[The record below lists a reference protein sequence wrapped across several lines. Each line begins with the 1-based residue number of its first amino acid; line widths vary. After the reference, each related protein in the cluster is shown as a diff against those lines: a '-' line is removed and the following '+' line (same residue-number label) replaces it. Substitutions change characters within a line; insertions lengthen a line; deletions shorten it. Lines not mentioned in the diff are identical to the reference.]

1 MLVGHTVDGASERIK
16 LEATLAALR
25 QELKQL
31 AAAGHGG
38 GFAPGSA
45 PSEVKTFRENQAKH
59 AAEQGKV
66 VAFCSALAEL
76 KASAAPAPGQLAAM
90 EGKVSRAVESAE
102 NLRMILLRQQ
112 SIKGFWREPSHSHR
126 AKAAEIKAME
136 AQLVLFTGA

>member
-45 PSEVKTFRENQAKH
+45 PSEVKTFREAKH

-112 SIKGFWREPSHSHR
+112 SIKGFWREPSRSHR

>member
-76 KASAAPAPGQLAAM
+76 KAAM